1 MRAKATMS
9 DYDDLIEA
17 LLEKRRSRLA
27 FSAQNARE
35 AALLADAI
43 EIRLGAPE
51 GSIRVIDRN
60 GVSGDE
66 ANLLALDDPAQV
78 EFTLT
83 MTVEFEMEILSTAR
97 VKIMRTRQSDGTE
110 IYTVAGEPVATS
122 SFNEPAMVDTAMAA
136 LRLAA
141 MDQKT

>member
-1 MRAKATMS
+1 MS
-9 DYDDLIEA
+9 DYDNLIEA

-27 FSAQNARE
+27 FSEQNARE

-66 ANLLALDDPAQV
+66 ANLLALDDPAHV

-97 VKIMRTRQSDGTE
+97 VKILRIRQADDNE
-110 IYTVAGEPVATS
+110 IYTVGGEPVATS
-122 SFNEPAMVDTAMAA
+122 SFMEPTMVDAALTA

-141 MDQKT
+141 LDQKV

>member
-1 MRAKATMS
+1 MS
-9 DYDDLIEA
+9 DFDALIQE
-17 LLEKRRSRLA
+17 LLEKRRARLA
-27 FSAQNARE
+27 FSEKNARE

-66 ANLLALDDPAQV
+66 ANLLALDDAAHV

-97 VKIMRTRQSDGTE
+97 VKVMRVHHLENGE
-110 IYTVAGEPVATS
+110 VYTVGGEPVATS
-122 SFNEPAMVDTAMAA
+122 SFADPIMVDTALAA
-136 LRLAA
+136 LRLDALN
-141 MDQKT
+141 QKV

>member
-1 MRAKATMS
+1 MS

-17 LLEKRRSRLA
+17 LLEKRRARLA
-27 FSAQNARE
+27 FSAQNTRE

-51 GSIRVIDRN
+51 GSIRIIDRN

-97 VKIMRTRQSDGTE
+97 VKIMRIRQSDGTE
-110 IYTVAGEPVATS
+110 IYTVAGERIATS
-122 SFNEPAMVDTAMAA
+122 SFNEPVMVDTAMAA

-141 MDQKT
+141 MDQKV